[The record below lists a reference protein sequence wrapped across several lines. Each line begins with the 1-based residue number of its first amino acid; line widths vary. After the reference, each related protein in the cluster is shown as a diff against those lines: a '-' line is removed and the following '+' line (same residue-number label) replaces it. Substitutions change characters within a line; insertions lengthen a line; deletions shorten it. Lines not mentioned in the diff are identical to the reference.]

1 MCTWAAL
8 ETIDYFLKTGTEVFT
23 CATEMSNVFDL
34 TLHSLMFN
42 KMLDAGLSAIFVR
55 LLMHVYIHQLAN
67 VRWNGELSSTFTV
80 KNGCGQGKVLA
91 AIAYCMYCEE
101 LFETLRRRRSGCW
114 VMGKY
119 RGIFGYSDDNWLIAP
134 SLPALQDMLITCQ
147 EYAASHNLKF
157 STDLDP
163 KKCKTKCMAFLQ
175 RQRDLPSMML
185 CGNPLPWV
193 DKLLHLGKMVSN
205 QIDGGQLD
213 MKQKAARYIDKNCNI
228 NQEFSFAHPM
238 CRIMLNKIYNCH
250 FSGCQT
256 WDLFSKGAA
265 SFYSTY
271 NRSVKVMA
279 DLPFATHRYLIEQVS
294 GQQHMSTTL
303 IRNFLK
309 FILSIR
315 NSTKPVLRQ
324 LYSITKSDVRT
335 TTGSN
340 LRNILMLTN
349 LKSVDDL
356 LPETV
361 HEIRY
366 KEIKKEDMWRIPI
379 IMEAMDIKSGDINPP
394 DGWTTEEIDEILEY
408 VCTE

>member
-1 MCTWAAL
+1 
-8 ETIDYFLKTGTEVFT
+8 
-23 CATEMSNVFDL
+23 
-34 TLHSLMFN
+34 
-42 KMLDAGLSAIFVR
+42 
-55 LLMHVYIHQLAN
+55 
-67 VRWNGELSSTFTV
+67 
-80 KNGCGQGKVLA
+80 
-91 AIAYCMYCEE
+91 
-101 LFETLRRRRSGCW
+101 
-114 VMGKY
+114 
-119 RGIFGYSDDNWLIAP
+119 
-134 SLPALQDMLITCQ
+134 
-147 EYAASHNLKF
+147 
-157 STDLDP
+157 
-163 KKCKTKCMAFLQ
+163 
-175 RQRDLPSMML
+175 
-185 CGNPLPWV
+185 
-193 DKLLHLGKMVSN
+193 
-205 QIDGGQLD
+205 
-213 MKQKAARYIDKNCNI
+213 
-228 NQEFSFAHPM
+228 
-238 CRIMLNKIYNCH
+238 
-250 FSGCQT
+250 
-256 WDLFSKGAA
+256 
-265 SFYSTY
+265 
-271 NRSVKVMA
+271 MA

-303 IRNFLK
+303 IRKFLK